1 MANSYYLFIFS
12 RFVCCCWFFLFFFFE
27 FLVVIVVLLFFS
39 RNGRDVHVREGA
51 LLRCVRQPADRARA
65 KNAQFK

>member
-51 LLRCVRQPADRARA
+51 
-65 KNAQFK
+65 